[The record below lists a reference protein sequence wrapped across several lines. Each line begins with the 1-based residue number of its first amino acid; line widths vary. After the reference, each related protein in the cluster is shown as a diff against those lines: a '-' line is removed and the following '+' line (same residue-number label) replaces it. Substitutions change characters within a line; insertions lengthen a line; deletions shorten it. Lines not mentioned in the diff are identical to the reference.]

1 MTSFNDYRDLEVWQ
15 KAMEVAKAIY
25 LLTQGFPQAELYG
38 MTSQLR
44 RAATSIPANIAEG
57 WGRRYTAEFIQFLRQ
72 ANGSR
77 TEVETLLLLS
87 IEINLCTREEASQ
100 LLEVLHVIGKQLNN
114 LERSLHR
121 RENSP

>member
-1 MTSFNDYRDLEVWQ
+1 
-15 KAMEVAKAIY
+15 MEVAKAIY

-57 WGRRYTAEFIQFLRQ
+57 WGRRYTSEFIQFLRQ

-87 IEINLCTREEASQ
+87 IEINLCTREEASR

-121 RENSP
+121 RKNSP